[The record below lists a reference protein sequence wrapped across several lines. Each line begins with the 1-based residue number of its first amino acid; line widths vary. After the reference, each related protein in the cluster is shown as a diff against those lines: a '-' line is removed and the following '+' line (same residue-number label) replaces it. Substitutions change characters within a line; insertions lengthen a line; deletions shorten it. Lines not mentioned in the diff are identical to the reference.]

1 MSHLALGSNECGPS
15 ARVLHLHL
23 EQLSTVLVDRH
34 DVDSAIDD
42 LRRQPKAKI
51 QPDDH
56 QQLSD
61 NDYDVSQ
68 VEHSM
73 RKERLYIIKRLC
85 VEADED
91 YDIVDEVRNSHDQHQ
106 VLRSK

>member
-1 MSHLALGSNECGPS
+1 MSHSTLGSSESGPS

-34 DVDSAIDD
+34 DVDSSIDD
-42 LRRQPKAKI
+42 LSRQPKAQI

-56 QQLSD
+56 QQLSED
-61 NDYDVSQ
+61 DYDVSR

-73 RKERLYIIKRLC
+73 RKERLYIVKRLC

-91 YDIVDEVRNSHDQHQ
+91 YDIVDEVRMN
-106 VLRSK
+106 